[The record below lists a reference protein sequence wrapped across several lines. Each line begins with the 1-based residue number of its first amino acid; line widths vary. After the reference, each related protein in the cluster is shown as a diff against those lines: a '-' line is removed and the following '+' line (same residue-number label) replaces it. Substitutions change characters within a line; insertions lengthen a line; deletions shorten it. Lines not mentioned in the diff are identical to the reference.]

1 MKISIITISYNVE
14 KEIERT
20 MRSVLNQTFKDLE
33 YIVVDGKSK
42 DTTVAI
48 AKSIAAEYP
57 DRAVRI
63 ISEPDKGIYDAMNK
77 GIKMASGDWVCMMNA
92 GDTFAN
98 CNVLHD
104 VFENQIPENISF
116 LYSDLYKATSYG
128 KKFRVNMYCNEH
140 ARKIIH
146 QGCIYKKCLHQEY
159 GYYIVTPKI
168 IVSDYLFFLQVP
180 LEEMMK
186 VDTVIAVYEGN
197 GVSEQGNWCE
207 QQILCANVVFRHGKF
222 SKLYIDFI
230 KWKLKHLVPR
240 KIREYI
246 RLRQY
251 EINQ

>member
-20 MRSVLNQTFKDLE
+20 MRSVLNQTFQDLE
-33 YIVVDGKSK
+33 YIVVDGKSS
-42 DTTVAI
+42 DGTVNI
-48 AKSIAAEYP
+48 ARSIAREYP
-57 DRAVRI
+57 NRIIHI

-77 GIKMASGDWVCMMNA
+77 GIKIASGDWVCMMNA

-168 IVSDYLFFLQVP
+168 IVSDYIFFLQVP

>member
-140 ARKIIH
+140 TRKIIH

>member
-1 MKISIITISYNVE
+1 MKISIITICYNAA

-20 MRSVLNQTFKDLE
+20 MRSVLNQTFQDLE
-33 YIVVDGKSK
+33 YIIVDGKSSDGTINMARK
-42 DTTVAI
+42 I
-48 AKSIAAEYP
+48 ASEYP
-57 DRAVRI
+57 NRIIHI
-63 ISEPDKGIYDAMNK
+63 ISELDKGIYDAMNK